1 MVLRAQTADPIE
13 RNWYNDKK
21 TAKIN
26 IFKAADGRYCGK
38 IIWLKEPNEDG
49 KPKADK
55 HNPDHHRR
63 TDPILGLM
71 ILKGFKKEGD
81 NIYNEGTIYDPNN
94 GHTYSCTIKREGNEL
109 NVRGYM
115 GISLLGRT
123 TRFTPAD

>member
-1 MVLRAQTADPIE
+1 
-13 RNWYNDKK
+13 
-21 TAKIN
+21 
-26 IFKAADGRYCGK
+26 
-38 IIWLKEPNEDG
+38 
-49 KPKADK
+49 
-55 HNPDHHRR
+55 
-63 TDPILGLM
+63 GLM